1 MMVERKDEPMNQ
13 GTPSAGAPHPSAP
26 VAPPADGDT
35 STPTGERVRRKR
47 RREGSSKR
55 GSSAPSRRL
64 GPTIW
69 RWMSV
74 ILGGAAVAFVLI
86 MRFWWVVFVIL
97 AVVLLLGAMYQ
108 ARSKKKRRPVPWVK
122 IAIIGGVSASV
133 ATLGPLIA
141 LRAGGASVERENSG
155 ALDAPLA
162 LPGSFEATLSGLQL
176 LVLDFVIAT
185 IGIILL
191 ASALAGRH
199 RSRHANDD

>member
-1 MMVERKDEPMNQ
+1 M
-13 GTPSAGAPHPSAP
+13 
-26 VAPPADGDT
+26 
-35 STPTGERVRRKR
+35 
-47 RREGSSKR
+47 
-55 GSSAPSRRL
+55 
-64 GPTIW
+64 
-69 RWMSV
+69 
-74 ILGGAAVAFVLI
+74 GGAAVAFVLV

-97 AVVLLLGAMYQ
+97 AVVLLLGVMYQ
-108 ARSKKKRRPVPWVK
+108 ARSKKKRRAVPWVK
-122 IAIIGGVSASV
+122 IAIIGGVSTSI

-176 LVLDFVIAT
+176 LVVDFVVAT

-191 ASALAGRH
+191 ASALVGGH